1 MNQHKGLD
9 IEKKLLLFSS
19 AKTTPNSVNKIQSIP
34 ILIKVHLLNDSSG
47 PLLQIPL
54 KVGYISGV
62 VYVNGQSV
70 TNGIVTRLHMQVT
83 ANSEKA
89 GHKYQSNVQIQVRIF
104 VRQLPTS
111 NQNKCRTAVEEEV
124 VEVDSYSLTKS
135 ILPLGSATNSRTSL
149 AIRRLCWTSNP
160 IYSLLLLSQNP
171 FLTLCSFHVT
181 SWQLRCELLQLA
193 AVCLSKKKMNKSY
206 KNDTIHFYMS
216 LSSSMIDGRV
226 QIGDTALCIF
236 CDKIR

>member
-1 MNQHKGLD
+1 MKYFIYSLLILFCLQ
-9 IEKKLLLFSS
+9 LLLFSS

-83 ANSEKA
+83 ASKPKSSIAFPKRVHSNLTSMIDSEKA

-124 VEVDSYSLTKS
+124 VEVDSYSVQQPIVEQVLLYDDCAGHQIQSTVVRL
-135 ILPLGSATNSRTSL
+135 ILEYSK
-149 AIRRLCWTSNP
+149 
-160 IYSLLLLSQNP
+160 IYSMRKEYDKHIYVRP
-171 FLTLCSFHVT
+171 KMKEIKSF
-181 SWQLRCELLQLA
+181 
-193 AVCLSKKKMNKSY
+193 SKS
-206 KNDTIHFYMS
+206 HS
-216 LSSSMIDGRV
+216 V
-226 QIGDTALCIF
+226 
-236 CDKIR
+236 